1 MSGELYGLI
10 GAVGGALVAGV
21 LAYVTQRRG
30 QRHAARLAKA
40 EEATVRIVRI
50 RTTVRAWYEFLDH
63 TAQDLR
69 LERPVDALAFGE
81 TASRLASE
89 VQEALDSLARDG
101 IWFRQGRY
109 TAGTDGEPE
118 GITEL
123 LASATRRLKEA
134 LAPGPPSWAD
144 AEAEVLELLG
154 HVQLERAGLSTLLMD
169 LIESYTEE
177 RVRVV
182 RGLQPSAVRGASFRR
197 RRRP

>member
-30 QRHAARLAKA
+30 QLHTARLAKA
-40 EEATVRIVRI
+40 EAATARIVRI
-50 RTTVRAWYEFLDH
+50 RTTVRTWYAFLDH

-69 LERPVDALAFGE
+69 LERPVDEVAFDE
-81 TASRLASE
+81 TARRLASE
-89 VQEALDSLARDG
+89 VQEALDALARDG

-118 GITEL
+118 GIYEL
-123 LASATRRLKEA
+123 LASATRRLKDS
-134 LAPGPPSWAD
+134 LAPGPPSWGD
-144 AEAEVLELLG
+144 AEAEVLEILG
-154 HVQLERAGLSTLLMD
+154 HVQLERAELSTLLMD
-169 LIESYTEE
+169 LIEGYTEE
-177 RVRVV
+177 GVRVV
-182 RGLQPSAVRGASFRR
+182 GGLQPPAVRGASLRR